1 MVTKSYKINADATSV
16 FTALTNQK
24 SVEQWTGNK
33 AVMTA
38 ISNQQFSLWE
48 GAIHG
53 INVVVSPKK
62 IVQKWKEESW
72 SNYSD
77 VTFLIKEEG
86 TFTILD
92 LIHDNI
98 PESSIESID
107 NGWDDYYL
115 KPLKNYVE
123 SIKSN

>member
-1 MVTKSYKINADATSV
+1 MVTKSYKINASASTV
-16 FTALTNQK
+16 FQALTNQK

-33 AVMTA
+33 AVMT
-38 ISNQQFSLWE
+38 SKENQEFSLWE

-53 INVVVSPKK
+53 INVVVSPEK

-72 SNYSD
+72 SDYSY
-77 VTFLIKEEG
+77 VTFLIREEG
-86 TFTILD
+86 AFTILD

-98 PESSIESID
+98 PESSIKSID

-115 KPLKNYVE
+115 TPLKNYVE